1 MDERAQVHYKEFAM
15 KFRTIAMDLAV
26 AAVVGL
32 PMVVFLAGCGESSAP
47 SSRAPANAPTV
58 LAKLIEP
65 CGLLSK
71 GDAESYIGQPLK
83 DPERKETPVV
93 GLKLCVYDTVSAGS
107 GKLLQIGLT
116 QQAFMPN
123 NGQTPQSI
131 YAALKA
137 NFKNAINVDGIGD
150 DAFISPPG
158 LHVLKGGFYLTVAV
172 GNSNDPKNQELLQT
186 IGKRLVAEHLSN

>member
-26 AAVVGL
+26 AAAVGL

-47 SSRAPANAPTV
+47 SSRAAANAPTV

-137 NFKNAINVDGIGD
+137 NFRNAINVDGIGD

>member
-1 MDERAQVHYKEFAM
+1 M

-65 CGLLSK
+65 CDLLSK

-93 GLKLCVYDTVSAGS
+93 GLKLCVYDTVSGGS

-186 IGKRLVAEHLSN
+186 IGKRLQPQ